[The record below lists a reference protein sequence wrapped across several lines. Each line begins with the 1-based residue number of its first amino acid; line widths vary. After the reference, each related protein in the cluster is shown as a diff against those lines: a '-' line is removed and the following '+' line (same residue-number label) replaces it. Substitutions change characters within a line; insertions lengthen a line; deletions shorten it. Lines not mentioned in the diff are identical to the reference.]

1 MKNIPTI
8 IKIALGFILLGALIW
23 LVIGVLIAARL
34 HPGMS
39 SSDPLIHWG
48 MAAASFAAFVVL
60 VALAWLLAKRRRL
73 AYFITLVALAVV
85 MLLTVFD
92 QIGWADLV
100 ALVMY
105 LVPFVLLLIG
115 RRWFLHPGS

>member
-8 IKIALGFILLGALIW
+8 IKIALGFMLLSALVW
-23 LVIGVLIAARL
+23 LVIGVLFAARL

-39 SSDPLIHWG
+39 STDPLIHWG

-60 VALAWLLAKRRRL
+60 VVLAWLLAKRKRL
-73 AYFITLVALAVV
+73 AFIITLVALAVL
-85 MLLTVFD
+85 MLLTIFD

-100 ALVMY
+100 GLLIN
-105 LVPFVLLLIG
+105 LVPFVLLLVG
-115 RRWFLHPGS
+115 RKWFLQPKS